1 MTKQTYTKRLTFF
14 GVLASFVVPVLIAK
28 VALDNNWFS
37 RGSTNNGELIQ
48 PVVDFS
54 ATLERQPPKW
64 RLVYRIP
71 SRCDAS
77 CKNAIYSI
85 QQVWLALGR
94 ETDRA
99 QATLIVTESSDP
111 KVVSGL
117 DSQSRLNIVNT
128 DQLSAD
134 KRVKQYGD
142 NTVYLVD
149 TLNKAMLRYAVSAD
163 REEAVLKSRD
173 ILADVK
179 KLMKLSR
186 IG

>member
-14 GVLASFVVPVLIAK
+14 GVLVAFVVPVLIAK
-28 VALDNNWFS
+28 VALDNNWFN

-54 ATLERQPPKW
+54 AALDQQPPKW

-71 SRCDAS
+71 SRCEAS
-77 CKNAIYSI
+77 CQNAIYSI

-99 QATLIVTESSDP
+99 QATLIVTETSDP
-111 KVVSGL
+111 EVVSKL
-117 DSQSRLNIVNT
+117 DSHSRLKIVNT
-128 DQLSAD
+128 NRATAD
-134 KRVKQYGD
+134 KRLKQYGD
-142 NTVYLVD
+142 NSVYLVD
-149 TLNKAMLRYAVSAD
+149 TLNQAMLRYAVSAD
-163 REEAVLKSRD
+163 REEAVLNSRD